1 MTQESPHNHE
11 KLIPINYT
19 DKVLVTAR
27 NGLIIMEII
36 STLEES

>member
-1 MTQESPHNHE
+1 MTQESHYNHE
-11 KLIPINYT
+11 NLIPINYT

-36 STLEES
+36 STIEES

>member
-1 MTQESPHNHE
+1 MKQESPYNPE

-36 STLEES
+36 STVEES

>member
-1 MTQESPHNHE
+1 MTQEYPYNHE
-11 KLIPINYT
+11 KMIPINYT

-36 STLEES
+36 STIEES